1 MWINKLPKDGNFC
14 ACYIKNDPRLHD
26 KSEAFQTTERTWLQL
41 VRLGIYLCTILNLGV
56 VQPRVALLM
65 IRQYQLAEGKYNFS

>member
-26 KSEAFQTTERTWLQL
+26 KSEAFQTTERKWL
-41 VRLGIYLCTILNLGV
+41 
-56 VQPRVALLM
+56 
-65 IRQYQLAEGKYNFS
+65 